1 MTDLTNG
8 RISTV
13 LPRFTAPLFISV
25 VFQQLYSIADSLI
38 AGRFVGEE
46 ALAAVGASF
55 PVTNIFNAVAFGC
68 NIGCG
73 VVISQFFGAREYKR
87 VRTATSTSLLSFTAL
102 AVILTALG
110 IVFTPFIMRAI
121 ETPENIFA
129 DSALYLKIYLGGFAF
144 LFIYNVSNAIFNA
157 MGDSKTS
164 LYFLIFSSVFNVILD
179 YIFVVFFSMGVAG
192 VAWATF
198 IAQGI
203 AGIFSMLTLLHHL
216 RRLPQEGKAP
226 LFSGSMLS
234 KISKISVP
242 SILQQSFVSVGNIF
256 VQSLINSF
264 GSSVIAGFSAA
275 MKMNTFTI
283 TSLCT
288 VGNGVSSFTA
298 QNIGAGKTE
307 RISGGYKCGVLLGAI
322 IGIVFGTVYFAFA
335 KQLMGVFIENGA
347 GGLAVEAGASFLR
360 IVAPFYAF
368 ISVKIVADGI
378 LRGAGNM
385 KFFMTATFA
394 DLILRVV
401 LSFILAPK
409 MGYRGIWASWPVGWL
424 MATVLSFI
432 FYGITIKRAK
442 SGKLKRL

>member
-87 VRTATSTSLLSFTAL
+87 VKTATSTSLISFTVLAL
-102 AVILTALG
+102 LLTVLG
-110 IVFTPFIMRAI
+110 IVFAPFIMNAI
-121 ETPENIFA
+121 ETPANIFD
-129 DSALYLKIYLGGFAF
+129 DSALYLKVYLGGFVF

-179 YIFVVFFSMGVAG
+179 YVLVVFFNMGVSG

-203 AGIFSMLTLLHHL
+203 AGLVSMLTLLRHL
-216 RRLPQEGKAP
+216 KRLHTDGKAP
-226 LFSGSMLS
+226 LFSSAMLS

-242 SILQQSFVSVGNIF
+242 SVLQQSFVSVGNIF
-256 VQSLINSF
+256 VQSLINGF

-275 MKMNTFTI
+275 IKLNTFTI

-298 QNIGAGKTE
+298 QNIGAGKNE

-322 IGIVFGTVYFAFA
+322 IGIAFGAVYFAFA

-368 ISVKIVADGI
+368 ISIKIVADGI

-385 KFFMTATFA
+385 NFFMTATLA

-401 LSFILAPK
+401 LAFVLSPK
-409 MGYRGIWASWPVGWL
+409 FGFRGIWASWPVGWL
-424 MATVLSFI
+424 LATVLSFI
-432 FYGITIKRAK
+432 FYGITIKKAK
-442 SGKLKRL
+442 SGRLKRL

>member
-102 AVILTALG
+102 AVILTVLG

-121 ETPENIFA
+121 ETPENIFS

-203 AGIFSMLTLLHHL
+203 AGILSMLTLLHHL
-216 RRLPQEGKAP
+216 RRLPQEGQAP

-322 IGIVFGTVYFAFA
+322 IGIVFGIVYFAFA

>member
-102 AVILTALG
+102 AVILTVLG

-203 AGIFSMLTLLHHL
+203 AGILSMLTLLHHL

-322 IGIVFGTVYFAFA
+322 IGIVFGIVYFAFA